1 MPYNRKHANEEGM
14 NMKNTLVKI
23 IVGLGLCFAGFM
35 LFVHRRLIAA
45 AIMGEEL
52 PEAPKGCPAYRG

>member
-1 MPYNRKHANEEGM
+1 
-14 NMKNTLVKI
+14 MKNTLVKI

-52 PEAPKGCPAYRG
+52 PEAPKGCPACRG